1 MDDVQIGAL
10 VPLTRP
16 GWVTAGR
23 HLLAG
28 LELAVREVND
38 AGGIDGRPLDL
49 VVRDT
54 AADPQRA
61 TAAVDE
67 LARLGVA
74 ALAGEYHSVVAR
86 AAAARADALGLPFLC
101 SSAVLDALTEQPTEW
116 VARLAPAQSYGW
128 RLYADFLLGAGHTR
142 IAVAVEPSVYWASGT
157 RILRDYLA
165 PRGGTIIE
173 LDMRAL
179 SLTAVCDELAGQR
192 ATALLLLV
200 GHPEPA
206 SSIVKAVRRDQRL
219 AELMIGAPAGQPE
232 FAEWATLLGDDGAAI
247 PFLRYRP
254 ERLSALGARV
264 ETSLLEQLGEAPSFV
279 AFEGYD
285 TVAVLADVLRSHAV
299 LAGRRRRGHP
309 RGDPVL
315 ARARHRR
322 LAMGLAAGRS
332 RRSRP
337 GEARSLPDPSRR
349 LSGGSREGAPGTAP
363 QFGWWARSPA
373 VAGIATAT
381 RTAVAAPIPAI
392 IVSGAVAI
400 ARIASAASA
409 SGRERGTRPR
419 AARMNTAWAKRKS
432 AGPPNVRTVK
442 PSVASSPGWAIAS
455 SSSGR
460 SRSPRRPTGRRRTVP
475 TRGR

>member
-1 MDDVQIGAL
+1 MARSGRVSAFRSLVDRRNSDDDPGMSVQIGAL

-16 GWVTAGR
+16 GWVEAGQ

-38 AGGIDGRPLDL
+38 AGGIVGRPLEL

-61 TAAVDE
+61 AAAVDE

-116 VARLAPAQSYGW
+116 VARLAPAQSHGW
-128 RLYADFLLGAGHTR
+128 QIYADFLLSAGHSR
-142 IAVAVEPSVYWASGT
+142 IAVAAEPSVYWASGV

-165 PRGGTIIE
+165 PRGGTVIE

-179 SLTAVCDELAGQR
+179 APTAVCDELVDNR

-206 SSIVKAVRRDQRL
+206 VSIVKSVRRDQRL
-219 AELMIGAPAGQPE
+219 AEIMIGAPAGQPE

-247 PFLRYRP
+247 PFLRYLP
-254 ERLSALGARV
+254 ERLSPLGARV
-264 ETSLLEQLGEAPSFV
+264 ETALRERLAEAPSFV

-285 TVAVLADVLRSHAV
+285 TVAVLADVLRSQGADRARIAESWPRVAV
-299 LAGRRRRGHP
+299 EGTRGLIQFSRTPGISVWQWAWPPIQVVDRDPAEPDRFRILHVSGPWGCLGGRERQLDCSGCGLGLWKRSTAADRAHGRSGATRSRTSSSTHTSLGHELVDARLPDRVGDARPRRPRARAPARRP
-309 RGDPVL
+309 RG
-315 ARARHRR
+315 ARARSQC
-322 LAMGLAAGRS
+322 S
-332 RRSRP
+332 RD
-337 GEARSLPDPSRR
+337 A
-349 LSGGSREGAPGTAP
+349 
-363 QFGWWARSPA
+363 
-373 VAGIATAT
+373 
-381 RTAVAAPIPAI
+381 
-392 IVSGAVAI
+392 
-400 ARIASAASA
+400 
-409 SGRERGTRPR
+409 
-419 AARMNTAWAKRKS
+419 
-432 AGPPNVRTVK
+432 
-442 PSVASSPGWAIAS
+442 
-455 SSSGR
+455 
-460 SRSPRRPTGRRRTVP
+460 
-475 TRGR
+475 